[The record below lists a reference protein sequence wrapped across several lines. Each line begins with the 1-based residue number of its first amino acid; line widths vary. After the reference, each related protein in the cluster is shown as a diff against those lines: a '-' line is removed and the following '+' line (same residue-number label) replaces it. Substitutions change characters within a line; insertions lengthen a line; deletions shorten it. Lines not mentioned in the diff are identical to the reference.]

1 MTAVIVQYTVKPEE
15 VETNKQLVRAVYDE
29 LRENQPADTR
39 YITFQLE
46 DGVSFI
52 HLNWN
57 DREDGTNALTE
68 LPAFQ
73 RFQQGIPE
81 RVQQGPVV
89 TKLNQI
95 GSFRIDDNY

>member
-1 MTAVIVQYTVKPEE
+1 MTTVIVQYKVKPDQ
-15 VETNKQLVRAVYDE
+15 VESNKELISAVYDE
-29 LRENQPADTR
+29 LRENQPGDTR

-73 RFQQGIPE
+73 RFQQRIPE
-81 RVQQGPVV
+81 RVEEGPVV
-89 TKLNQI
+89 TKLNEV
-95 GSFRIDDNY
+95 GSFRIDDGK